1 MIVEIPSGENVKEV
15 ADQIRLYLPN
25 ALAFVFVLDVT
36 NTDRSNDAKVSWINQ
51 TSTLN
56 VS

>member
-51 TSTLN
+51 SSTLN